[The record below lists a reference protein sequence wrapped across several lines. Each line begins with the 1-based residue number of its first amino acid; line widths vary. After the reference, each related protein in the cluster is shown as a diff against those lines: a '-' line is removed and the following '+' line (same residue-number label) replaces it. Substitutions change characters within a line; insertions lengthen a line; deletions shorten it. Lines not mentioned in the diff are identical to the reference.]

1 MTGLATVVE
10 NIPEDDKRWW
20 NKHQVQA
27 FIDSLAPHQAERL
40 QRFLNAIEKIVR
52 TAYRRTRSGVVRWE
66 IREEEIAGCL
76 RTARGGSSRQAVV
89 ICENGKIEVRW
100 MTGTE
105 YARLQGAD
113 SCQFSGFS
121 DAQIRYA
128 FGDAVAVPVVT
139 WLIKNAVKPALMSS
153 RNGVNNNGN
162 DQLLLER
169 AR

>member
-1 MTGLATVVE
+1 
-10 NIPEDDKRWW
+10 
-20 NKHQVQA
+20 
-27 FIDSLAPHQAERL
+27 
-40 QRFLNAIEKIVR
+40 
-52 TAYRRTRSGVVRWE
+52 
-66 IREEEIAGCL
+66 
-76 RTARGGSSRQAVV
+76 
-89 ICENGKIEVRW
+89 

-153 RNGVNNNGN
+153 RNGVDNSGN